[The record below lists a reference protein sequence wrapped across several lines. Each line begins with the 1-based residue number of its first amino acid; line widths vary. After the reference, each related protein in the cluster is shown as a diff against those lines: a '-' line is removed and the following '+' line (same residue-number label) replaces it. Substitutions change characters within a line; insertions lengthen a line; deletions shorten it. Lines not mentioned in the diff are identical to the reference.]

1 MLVILCPRH
10 PEKSGRPT
18 FPALHK
24 TLSQDSRAL
33 LPWSVED
40 HKTHPQ
46 ATVLGA
52 ALEAGKDLYTDI
64 QDSYI
69 MLQ

>member
-1 MLVILCPRH
+1 MVSSLPRH

-33 LPWSVED
+33 LAWSVED
-40 HKTHPQ
+40 RKTHPQ

-52 ALEAGKDLYTDI
+52 ALEAGKDLHFDI
-64 QDSYI
+64 QETYI
-69 MLQ
+69 RSQ